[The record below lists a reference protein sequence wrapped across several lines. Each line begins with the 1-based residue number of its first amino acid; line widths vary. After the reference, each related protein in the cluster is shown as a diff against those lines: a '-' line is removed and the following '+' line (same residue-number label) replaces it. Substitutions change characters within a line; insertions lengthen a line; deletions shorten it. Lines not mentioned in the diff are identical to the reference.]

1 MFLRKGLP
9 LVALWY
15 SQHKCVFPVSP
26 VVTVTPVGPVQVR
39 VGDPITLEC
48 QAGGEPHPSV
58 SWHRLDN
65 NRKTM
70 LKSPLPMESNALLQ
84 VLLKAAPVTV
94 AETCLA
100 LTSPEIRPFSSRF
113 WSHVQRTAAL
123 MCAQL
128 KTLMDSLR
136 PMWKWLF
143 RVDLW
148 SQQHPWWQLLS
159 HSWWWWRDR
168 V

>member
-94 AETCLA
+94 AENVFGINLA
-100 LTSPEIRPFSSRF
+100 
-113 WSHVQRTAAL
+113 
-123 MCAQL
+123 
-128 KTLMDSLR
+128 
-136 PMWKWLF
+136 
-143 RVDLW
+143 
-148 SQQHPWWQLLS
+148 
-159 HSWWWWRDR
+159 
-168 V
+168 